1 MIEDQNFSSTSMD
14 SAALQKQVLEL
25 RRQLAEAQAR
35 NRMMWTLLAEISQRL
50 QVSSTS
56 IKAAVSSLLDY
67 DIFWDGSTQHEF
79 LETID
84 DSVDQGSDLIVL
96 MTLAFRSEANSL
108 EMKPEPHTLPE
119 ILSTVL
125 DTVGAKIPGF
135 ELKAD
140 FPPEGRPV
148 FVDYGYLAVA
158 LRLLLEV
165 LLEPEPPPAHIELLA
180 MEAKESWL
188 LDIRAVSAT
197 VGAAIG
203 HLFQDQFDELLMAEA
218 DSFPPLS
225 PEQLLRL
232 FTASRILRLQ
242 DIQLDVQLDG
252 TDRAGLRLTIPAASV
267 GK

>member
-1 MIEDQNFSSTSMD
+1 MIEDQNVSSSMD
-14 SAALQKQVLEL
+14 VAALQAQVLEL
-25 RRQLAEAQAR
+25 QRQLAESQAR

-50 QVSSTS
+50 QASSTS

-108 EMKPEPHTLPE
+108 EMKLEPHTLQE

-125 DTVGAKIPGF
+125 DAIRAKMPGLQ
-135 ELKAD
+135 LKVD
-140 FPPEGRPV
+140 FPPEGKPV
-148 FVDYGYLAVA
+148 SVDYRYLAVA

-165 LLEPEPPPAHIELLA
+165 LLEPEPPSDQIELLA
-180 MEAKESWL
+180 VESQDSWL
-188 LDIRAVSAT
+188 LDIEHIPET
-197 VGAAIG
+197 IG
-203 HLFQDQFDELLMAEA
+203 LAFDHLCQDRFDELVMPDNFLL
-218 DSFPPLS
+218 LS
-225 PEQLLRL
+225 SEKLLKL
-232 FTASRILRLQ
+232 FTVCRILGRQ
-242 DIQLDVQLDG
+242 NIQLDIQMGQVD
-252 TDRAGLRLTIPAASV
+252 TAGLRLTIPVARP